1 MEGLGLDIKLLIAQI
16 VNFGLLFFILKKL
29 LYKPIIKMLDDRKK
43 TIEES
48 LLNSKKIEEELNK
61 LEERKSEV
69 IGRVQKEAQKEK
81 ESLIALAVEEKKNIV
96 DEAKKSSEAIVAKS
110 VKKIQAV
117 EDTSYENI
125 KKRFLK
131 DAVNELEKKIRSSG
145 SGRKFTDNILK

>member
-69 IGRVQKEAQKEK
+69 IGKVQREAQKEK
-81 ESLIALAVEEKKNIV
+81 ESLIALAVEEKKNII

>member
-69 IGRVQKEAQKEK
+69 IGKVQREAQKEK